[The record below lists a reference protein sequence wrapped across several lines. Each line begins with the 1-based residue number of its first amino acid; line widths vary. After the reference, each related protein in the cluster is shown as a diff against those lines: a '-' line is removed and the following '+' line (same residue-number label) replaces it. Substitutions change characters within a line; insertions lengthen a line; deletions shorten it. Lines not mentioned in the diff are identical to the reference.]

1 MSGTPLAWA
10 LFSVYLVL
18 TALLAW
24 QGGRRTSGRA
34 GFALGSGRMNPVVAG
49 LTLGACLASSAMF
62 VIMPG
67 FVYAEGLPALVGFSL
82 PLVAGVAVGL
92 WLLAPRFQALGAA
105 SGALTL
111 PHWIGNR
118 YDSAAL
124 RKAFAAL
131 HILQLAYLVLV
142 TVGCAYV
149 MSATLGLAY
158 PACVVGIVVFVF
170 GYTAFGGAWA
180 HALTNSV
187 QGAIMLVVAL
197 IIFASGLEHWQ
208 SGALVD
214 SLLSSGWTAPD
225 SQLFGS
231 AAEVWGVPFLMGAAL
246 TTQPHLITKALYVE
260 GRRKLAV
267 TIGVGVLT
275 FGVFSL
281 VLFGG
286 AYARLDLAPGLAQ
299 DAVMGTWL
307 AVAFPWPALGALVS
321 VAILAASM
329 STLDGLLVATA
340 ATLAGDLGRGEGG
353 GLWLNRLVLLGL
365 GLGTIALALSPPEL
379 VLILGQL
386 GVYGLVAAAVG
397 PLVAGL
403 VFRGPVAPRAA
414 WASAGLA
421 LSVHF
426 GLSLGGITG
435 NPGVAAVAAMALSVP
450 LALALAGRVTVSRS
464 TPDLHGLVTGS
475 GVAAE

>member
-1 MSGTPLAWA
+1 MEASTIAWT
-10 LFSVYLVL
+10 LFVVYLL
-18 TALLAW
+18 ITAILAW
-24 QGGRRTSGRA
+24 QGGRRTSGGA
-34 GFALGSGRMNPVVAG
+34 GFAVGSGRMNPLMAG
-49 LTLGACLASSAMF
+49 MTLGACLASSAMF

-67 FVYAEGLPALVGFSL
+67 FVYSEGLPALVGFSL
-82 PLVAGVAVGL
+82 PLVLGVATGL

-105 SGALTL
+105 SGALTV

-118 YDSAAL
+118 YCSAAL
-124 RKAFAAL
+124 RRLFAVL

-149 MSATLGLAY
+149 MSSTLGLPY
-158 PACVVGIVVFVF
+158 EACVVGIVVFVF

-197 IIFASGLEHWQ
+197 LIFCAGWQHWE
-208 SGALVD
+208 SGALVQT
-214 SLLSSGWTAPD
+214 LAESGWTAPE
-225 SQLFGS
+225 SKLFS
-231 AAEVWGVPFLMGAAL
+231 SSWEVWGVPFVMGAAL

-260 GRRKLAV
+260 GRRNLAI

-299 DAVMGTWL
+299 DAIMGTWL
-307 AVAFPWPALGALVS
+307 ASAFPWPALGALVS

-340 ATLAGDLGRGEGG
+340 ATLANDVAPGRG
-353 GLWLNRLVLLGL
+353 GLWLNRVVLLAL
-365 GLGTIALALSPPEL
+365 GLGTIALALSPPSL

-386 GVYGLVAAAVG
+386 GVYGLVAASAG

-403 VFRGPVAPRAA
+403 VHRGEVRALGA
-414 WASAGLA
+414 WAGA
-421 LSVHF
+421 LSALVLHF
-426 GLSLGGITG
+426 TLSLGGLTG
-435 NPGVAAVAAMALSVP
+435 NPGVAAIVAMAVGVP
-450 LALALAGRVTVSRS
+450 VSLLLGRPALRGGAVESAHEAVGMAS
-464 TPDLHGLVTGS
+464 
-475 GVAAE
+475 